1 MYGEIL
7 SPPGVRRVYAAS
19 IVGRLPVGALG
30 LLLILRTREMT
41 GSYAFGGAVAA
52 AYAIATGIAAPVL
65 GRVVARRGQA
75 AVLVPAAL
83 ASGVLLGAYAA
94 LPAGTPVWVAAA

>member
-7 SPPGVRRVYAAS
+7 KTPGVARIYLAS

-52 AYAIATGIAAPVL
+52 AYAVATGIGARLL
-65 GRVVARRGQA
+65 GRVVDRRGQA

-94 LPAGTPVWVAAA
+94 LPTGT